1 MRLVIGRPA
10 LRCGGTGAARSNAW
24 PWLTSIIATG
34 LSTYALDV
42 VATLAG
48 AMLVGSGI
56 FGQLDLSLA
65 WTLLTVSYL
74 VWWAGLRVNLAAN
87 WSLLEATGT
96 STNVLS
102 KLSFEFARR
111 RRLGASARRFAAS
124 GGYVGSELA
133 KEAPYYLGAFGTALL
148 SEAVTAGEALV
159 FLAGANLGAAAYEY
173 GLGRGVRV
181 LLDRFPA
188 RELAC
193 FENDWD
199 PKAYLSEFYR
209 VVEADERHTIR
220 FFVEAMRHAERGAP
234 VLLFGVGPT
243 LHHVFLAAE
252 AASELHLGEYL
263 PANLQEIE
271 RWLARRPGAHDW
283 RPFVRHTLACERGAA
298 PSDVEIAER
307 EQLVRRRTARLLR
320 VDLRQV
326 DPMLGQA
333 QHAYATVISAYCADS
348 ATADRREW
356 GVFMARIAKLAQPG
370 GLLLVAAL
378 RRSSGYRV
386 GGKIFPSAD
395 VDERDLRAALA
406 PHCRLDSLR
415 IECRE
420 LPEHAAQGY
429 AGIMLASGRRNAG

>member
-1 MRLVIGRPA
+1 MIGCPA
-10 LRCGGTGAARSNAW
+10 LRCGGLGSARAGMR
-24 PWLTSIIATG
+24 PWLTSIVATG

-48 AMLVGSGI
+48 ASLVGSGI
-56 FGQLDLSLA
+56 SDHLDPSGA
-65 WTLLTVSYL
+65 WTLLAGSYL

-87 WSLLEATGT
+87 WALLETTGT

-102 KLSFEFARR
+102 KLGFELARR
-111 RRLGASARRFAAS
+111 RRLGAPARRLAAS

-133 KEAPYYLGAFGTALL
+133 KEAPYYLGAFGAALL
-148 SEAVTAGEALV
+148 SDAVTAGEALV
-159 FLAGANLGAAAYEY
+159 FLAGANFGAAAYEY
-173 GLGRGVRV
+173 GLGRGVRA
-181 LLDRFPA
+181 LLDRLPA
-188 RELAC
+188 RDHAS

-199 PKAYLSEFYR
+199 PKAYLAEFYR

-252 AASELHLGEYL
+252 AASVLHLGEYL
-263 PANLQEIE
+263 PANLLEIE
-271 RWLARRPGAHDW
+271 HWLARRPGAHDW
-283 RPFVRHTLACERGAA
+283 RPFIRHTLACERGAT
-298 PSDVEIAER
+298 PSDIEVAER
-307 EQLVRRRTARLLR
+307 ERLVRRRITRLLP
-320 VDLRQV
+320 VDLRQG
-326 DPMLGQA
+326 DPMLGQV

-356 GVFMARIAKLAQPG
+356 GVFMARIAQLARPG

-378 RRSSGYRV
+378 RRSRGYRV
-386 GGKIFPSAD
+386 GGKMFPSAD
-395 VDERDLRAALA
+395 IDERDLRAALA
-406 PHCRLDSLR
+406 PHCRPDSLR

-429 AGIMLASGRRNAG
+429 AGIVLASGRRSFG